1 MSASTRSN
9 AVKTIS
15 GRRNFVFQLSVAC
28 LCMLSSPWLHAS
40 DAKSKVLD
48 VQWQTDRESSQPLNV
63 IFILTD
69 DQRFDEMGFMNPVI
83 DTPNIDRLA
92 REGVHFKN
100 AFVTTAL
107 CSPSRATIL
116 TGQYMHNHGVV
127 DNNAP
132 PNPNSVFFPQYLQVA
147 GYDTA
152 FVGKWHMG
160 EAASASRSLDDP
172 QPGFDH
178 WVSFAGQGH
187 YYPTR
192 LRNGLMNQLN
202 INGEHVPQKGYITDE
217 LTDYAVDYLSQRT
230 SENPFFL
237 YLSHKAVHANFSP
250 AARHAE
256 QYADREIPI
265 PTSQADTDENY
276 RGKPMW
282 VKNQRNSWHGVD
294 FPYHSSL
301 DVQAYKMEYHRAM
314 SAVDDSI
321 GRLLAW
327 IAENGYAEN
336 TIVMLMGDNGFLF
349 GEHGLIDKRNA
360 YEESMR
366 VPLVAWAPSILP
378 KNHQVDEMVANLDIA
393 PTMLDIAGLK
403 SPVQFQGQSLLG
415 LARGL
420 PAPAWRQALL
430 YEYYWEFN
438 FPSTPTTFALRTD
451 DYKLIQY
458 HGIWDTEELYDIKN
472 DPLEMNNLVGD
483 PKYLPVVASMRQQLF
498 KRLSNNQGQ
507 HVVPYTEKFSSGA
520 VFRERDRSKAAE
532 FPDQWLKKDTDPG
545 LTNFFVPD
553 HRRVEARKKRKQMK
567 APQPD

>member
-1 MSASTRSN
+1 M
-9 AVKTIS
+9 KTNK
-15 GRRNFVFQLSVAC
+15 GRGIITLQLLSLC
-28 LCMLSSPWLHAS
+28 LGMLSIAS
-40 DAKSKVLD
+40 VQARDATSKVLD

-69 DQRFDEMGFMNPVI
+69 DQRFDEMGFMNPII

-132 PNPNSVFFPQYLQVA
+132 PNPNSVFFPQYLQAA

-187 YYPTR
+187 YYPTQ
-192 LRNGLMNQLN
+192 LRNGLVNQLN

-217 LTDYAVDYLSQRT
+217 LTDYALDYLSERP
-230 SENPFFL
+230 SDNPFFL

-250 AARHAE
+250 AERHAE
-256 QYADREIPI
+256 QYADRDIPI
-265 PTSQADTDENY
+265 PASQADTDENY
-276 RGKPMW
+276 HGKPMW

-327 IAENGYAEN
+327 LAENGYAEN

-366 VPLVAWAPSILP
+366 VPLVAWGPSVLP
-378 KNHQVDEMVANLDIA
+378 ESYKVDEIVANLDIA

-403 SPVQFQGQSLLG
+403 SPVQFEGQSLLP
-415 LARGL
+415 LARGMSVSD
-420 PAPAWRQALL
+420 WRKELL

-472 DPLEMNNLVGD
+472 DPKEMNNLVGD
-483 PKYLPVVASMRQQLF
+483 PQYLPIVAAMRQKLF
-498 KRLSNNQGQ
+498 QRLVNNQGQ

-532 FPDQWLKKDTDPG
+532 FPDRWLKKDSDPG

-553 HRRVEARKKRKQMK
+553 HRRVEARKKAAEVK
-567 APQPD
+567 AGESN

>member
-1 MSASTRSN
+1 MTRAKRISTVS
-9 AVKTIS
+9 
-15 GRRNFVFQLSVAC
+15 VFITVLAG
-28 LCMLSSPWLHAS
+28 WLLTGCDDVESTTKLPAEPQSHVTAAS
-40 DAKSKVLD
+40 DI
-48 VQWQTDRESSQPLNV
+48 NV
-63 IFILTD
+63 IYILTD
-69 DQRFDEMGFMNPVI
+69 DQRFDELGFMSPVI

-92 REGVHFKN
+92 QEGVHFKN

-132 PNPNSVFFPQYLQVA
+132 PNPDSVFFSQYLQKG

-152 FVGKWHMG
+152 FIGKWHMG
-160 EAASASRSLDDP
+160 EAASATRNLDDP

-187 YYPTR
+187 YYPTK
-192 LRNGLMNQLN
+192 LRNGEMNKLN
-202 INGEHVPQKGYITDE
+202 VNGEHVFQKGYITDE

-230 SENPFFL
+230 SERPFFL

-250 AARHAE
+250 AARHAT
-256 QYADREIPI
+256 QYSDRKIPV
-265 PTSQADTDENY
+265 PESQADTAENY
-276 RGKPMW
+276 AGKPMW

-314 SAVDDSI
+314 SAVDDSV

-327 IAENGYAEN
+327 LSENGYAEN

-366 VPLVAWAPSILP
+366 VPLLAWGPGVIEQGLS
-378 KNHQVDEMVANLDIA
+378 VSEMIANLDIA
-393 PTMLDIAGLK
+393 PTVMEIAGLT
-403 SPVQFQGQSLLG
+403 PPAQFEGQSFVSLAKG
-415 LARGL
+415 LEIDE
-420 PAPAWRQALL
+420 WRDELL

-451 DYKLIQY
+451 AFKLIQY
-458 HGIWDTEELYDIKN
+458 HGVWDTEELYDLRS
-472 DPLEMNNLVGD
+472 DPKEMNNLINN
-483 PKYLPVVASMRQQLF
+483 PKYLSIVASMRRQLF
-498 KRLSNNQGQ
+498 NRLSNNKGE

-520 VFRERDRSKAAE
+520 VFRERDRSTAAE
-532 FPDQWLKKDTDPG
+532 FPEHWLKKDSDQG
-545 LTNFFVPD
+545 LEDFFVPD
-553 HRRVEARKKRKQMK
+553 LRRANSAKDQVDADLR
-567 APQPD
+567 

>member
-1 MSASTRSN
+1 M
-9 AVKTIS
+9 KTNK
-15 GRRNFVFQLSVAC
+15 GRGIITLQLLSLC
-28 LCMLSSPWLHAS
+28 LGMLSIAS
-40 DAKSKVLD
+40 VQARDATSKVLD

-69 DQRFDEMGFMNPVI
+69 DQRFDEMGFMNPII

-132 PNPNSVFFPQYLQVA
+132 PNPNSVFFPQYLQAA

-187 YYPTR
+187 YYPTQ
-192 LRNGLMNQLN
+192 LRNGLVNQLN

-217 LTDYAVDYLSQRT
+217 LTDYALDYLSERP
-230 SENPFFL
+230 SDNPFFL

-250 AARHAE
+250 AERHAE
-256 QYADREIPI
+256 QYADRDIPI
-265 PTSQADTDENY
+265 PASQADTDENY
-276 RGKPMW
+276 HGKPMW

-327 IAENGYAEN
+327 LAENGYAEN

-366 VPLVAWAPSILP
+366 VPLVAWGPSVLP
-378 KNHQVDEMVANLDIA
+378 ENHKVDEIVANLDIA

-403 SPVQFQGQSLLG
+403 SPVQFEGQSLLP
-415 LARGL
+415 LARGMSVSD
-420 PAPAWRQALL
+420 WRKELL

-472 DPLEMNNLVGD
+472 DPKEMNNLVGD
-483 PKYLPVVASMRQQLF
+483 PKYLPIVAAMRQQLF
-498 KRLSNNQGQ
+498 KRLVNNQGQ

-532 FPDQWLKKDTDPG
+532 FPDRWLKKDSDPG

-553 HRRVEARKKRKQMK
+553 HRRVKARKK
-567 APQPD
+567 AAEVEEPQLH